1 MGNIAAFLLALAIV
15 ALVIEMLRRK
25 KLREKYAVL
34 WLIVGVATLVLAAF
48 PRLLNIVAEY
58 VGVQIPSNLLFA
70 MSILMLL
77 GVCLHLSWEISVV
90 EDETRTLA
98 EEVAILRT
106 QLESSQH
113 GPAFPGS
120 TATCLPWIRPAPIP
134 SRPAD
139 PSRLPFG
146 SPRGSPSRDGR
157 TGRPCRHAHHRPS
170 RRKLGIL
177 RCPSIFSFPTGATL
191 LT

>member
-15 ALVIEMLRRK
+15 ALVVEMLRRK

-106 QLESSQH
+106 QLESLEQH
-113 GPAFPGS
+113 RRLPALDK
-120 TATCLPWIRPAPIP
+120 ARPAPAANP
-134 SRPAD
+134 LPDLRPDTLATPLPGAAAPGSMHTTDRPAE
-139 PSRLPFG
+139 S
-146 SPRGSPSRDGR
+146 SE
-157 TGRPCRHAHHRPS
+157 A
-170 RRKLGIL
+170 
-177 RCPSIFSFPTGATL
+177 
-191 LT
+191 

>member
-15 ALVIEMLRRK
+15 ALVVEMLRRK
-25 KLREKYAVL
+25 KLREKYAAL

-58 VGVQIPSNLLFA
+58 VGVQVPSNLLFA

-98 EEVAILRT
+98 EEVAILRA
-106 QLESSQH
+106 QVEALELHARVGAAS
-113 GPAFPGS
+113 GS
-120 TATCLPWIRPAPIP
+120 AAPR
-134 SRPAD
+134 SAD
-139 PSRLPFG
+139 PSATSLDLPTE
-146 SPRGSPSRDGR
+146 SSDS
-157 TGRPCRHAHHRPS
+157 
-170 RRKLGIL
+170 
-177 RCPSIFSFPTGATL
+177 
-191 LT
+191 

>member
-48 PRLLNIVAEY
+48 PRLLNIVAEF

-106 QLESSQH
+106 QLESLEHHRHLASPEQH
-113 GPAFPGS
+113 RHQPSLDTAGPDP
-120 TATCLPWIRPAPIP
+120 LPAPLAGGAAPAAPAGTHTTDRPAE
-134 SRPAD
+134 SSEA
-139 PSRLPFG
+139 
-146 SPRGSPSRDGR
+146 
-157 TGRPCRHAHHRPS
+157 
-170 RRKLGIL
+170 
-177 RCPSIFSFPTGATL
+177 
-191 LT
+191 

>member
-1 MGNIAAFLLALAIV
+1 MGNFAAFLLALAIV

-34 WLIVGVATLVLAAF
+34 WLVVGVATLVLAAF
-48 PRLLNIVAEY
+48 PRLLNIVAEL
-58 VGVQIPSNLLFA
+58 VGVQVPSNLLFA

-106 QLESSQH
+106 QLEALEHRASVTALSPAVPEHRSGCPTAAPTNDRPTESSD
-113 GPAFPGS
+113 S
-120 TATCLPWIRPAPIP
+120 
-134 SRPAD
+134 
-139 PSRLPFG
+139 
-146 SPRGSPSRDGR
+146 
-157 TGRPCRHAHHRPS
+157 
-170 RRKLGIL
+170 
-177 RCPSIFSFPTGATL
+177 
-191 LT
+191 

>member
-106 QLESSQH
+106 QLESLEQH
-113 GPAFPGS
+113 RHLSALD
-120 TATCLPWIRPAPIP
+120 TARPDPVATPLPAPHP
-134 SRPAD
+134 SHLPDSRPNPLPDSHLNPLPGAAAPAGMHTTDRPAD
-139 PSRLPFG
+139 S
-146 SPRGSPSRDGR
+146 SDS
-157 TGRPCRHAHHRPS
+157 
-170 RRKLGIL
+170 
-177 RCPSIFSFPTGATL
+177 
-191 LT
+191 